1 VSTLTL
7 HGSQTPDS
15 DMSKAEKIEMAKGK
29 HCSRKQD
36 EKFLFFFDMTGE
48 MLFLV
53 ALVDQIDVAT
63 LSPGGGFSEQRGY
76 PEG

>member
-1 VSTLTL
+1 
-7 HGSQTPDS
+7 
-15 DMSKAEKIEMAKGK
+15 MAKGK

-53 ALVDQIDVAT
+53 ALVDRIDVAT